1 MKNHITFFATFMM
14 LLVFVP
20 KMKAEEV
27 YFLVGQKVNG
37 VVGNFNVYEGKHPM
51 TQVSGNIFK
60 IDIDPTKSDNDI
72 RFYIGLKNANKTLC
86 PYKDDLEIDIHDTF
100 LEEKECD
107 ITPTNDV
114 RSWKIKYDAG
124 TYFTIYADISEGN
137 TRVWIESTKKEE
149 VLTRCVDKYIRTYS
163 SQYDMVPLNNDVKIY
178 TAYRYTPPTH
188 NGVYEEGTLEMREL
202 KYIPKNMGVVL
213 IGSEENISGSGET
226 RNFAL
231 LKRTDAPETDY
242 RNVWTK
248 ASNYENDEWNNFLV
262 PTVEA
267 DPNLGNT
274 MVNEAG
280 EIIYR
285 YYGLSNYH
293 RTKYYADNQTGDDYI
308 GFFRLTEDGESHA
321 NKAYLSL
328 PASRDVKGGEFGY
341 IDYNAHFAGAVDP
354 NNPALAKMRIIFDD
368 EANHVTEIKNIDLEK
383 NQDNAFY
390 TLQGVKVAQPTKGFY
405 IHNGKKIVLK

>member
-37 VVGNFNVYEGKHPM
+37 VVGNLNVYEGKHPM

-86 PYKDDLEIDIHDTF
+86 PYKADLEININDTF
-100 LEEKECD
+100 LEENECA
-107 ITPTNDV
+107 ITSTNDV

-124 TYFTIYADISEGN
+124 TYFTIYADISEDK

-149 VLTRCVDKYIRTYS
+149 VLTWCVDKYIRTYS
-163 SQYDMVPLNNDVKIY
+163 SLYDMVPLNNDVKIY
-178 TAYRYTPPTH
+178 TAYRYTLPTH

-231 LKRTDAPETDY
+231 LKRTDAPDADY

-248 ASNYENDEWNNFLV
+248 AANYVGDEWNNFLV

-267 DPNLGNT
+267 VNNLGNT
-274 MVNEAG
+274 KVNEAG

-308 GFFRLTEDGESHA
+308 GFFRLTEDGKSYA

-328 PASRDVKGGEFGY
+328 PASPDVKGGEFGY
-341 IDYNAHFAGAVDP
+341 IDYNGHFAGAVDP

>member
-178 TAYRYTPPTH
+178 TA
-188 NGVYEEGTLEMREL
+188 
-202 KYIPKNMGVVL
+202 
-213 IGSEENISGSGET
+213 
-226 RNFAL
+226 
-231 LKRTDAPETDY
+231 
-242 RNVWTK
+242 
-248 ASNYENDEWNNFLV
+248 
-262 PTVEA
+262 
-267 DPNLGNT
+267 
-274 MVNEAG
+274 
-280 EIIYR
+280 
-285 YYGLSNYH
+285 
-293 RTKYYADNQTGDDYI
+293 
-308 GFFRLTEDGESHA
+308 
-321 NKAYLSL
+321 
-328 PASRDVKGGEFGY
+328 
-341 IDYNAHFAGAVDP
+341 
-354 NNPALAKMRIIFDD
+354 
-368 EANHVTEIKNIDLEK
+368 
-383 NQDNAFY
+383 
-390 TLQGVKVAQPTKGFY
+390 
-405 IHNGKKIVLK
+405 